1 MFRRGGEYA
10 GECDEAV
17 VGNMNRGASAT
28 IRAGELWHRCHM
40 SKIRNI
46 SGDSVR
52 RYRDKL
58 GLSQPKLALKCQL
71 LGWDASRDTIASI
84 EDGTRIV
91 KDVEVAILAKVL
103 GVTVNQLIPE
113 RWDEK
118 LIPGP
123 NEDVSL

>member
-1 MFRRGGEYA
+1 M
-10 GECDEAV
+10 
-17 VGNMNRGASAT
+17 
-28 IRAGELWHRCHM
+28 
-40 SKIRNI
+40 
-46 SGDSVR
+46 R